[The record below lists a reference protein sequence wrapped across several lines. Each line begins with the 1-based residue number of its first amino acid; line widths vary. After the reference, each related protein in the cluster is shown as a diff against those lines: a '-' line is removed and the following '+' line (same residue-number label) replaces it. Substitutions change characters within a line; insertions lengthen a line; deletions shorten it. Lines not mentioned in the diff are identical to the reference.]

1 MVLWL
6 QRTLTSLNYIFKT
19 FSPSPK
25 IHPGDRGWCN
35 CKAEKMDQPGGLL
48 LVGEVEWHLADDLPT
63 LVDYGVVD
71 PAAVAAASGPALG
84 GVTLGAR
91 VEATLAVFIKAVT
104 QVSLIEGEPALLV
117 ILVDFAFYRNKL
129 ILPCHLPFLYQLP

>member
-1 MVLWL
+1 MG
-6 QRTLTSLNYIFKT
+6 I
-19 FSPSPK
+19 
-25 IHPGDRGWCN
+25 
-35 CKAEKMDQPGGLL
+35 
-48 LVGEVEWHLADDLPT
+48 LVYDLPI

-71 PAAVAAASGPALG
+71 PAAAAARARTC